1 MVKHTSKIL
10 QCSHRRIFIAC
21 FPIFPNFS
29 QKDENQFYANVE
41 INNQGKHPA
50 HLQVPAVTV
59 VHVITNLTCPKCQRF
74 AKKSIDNFF
83 YFVITVNYKEV
94 KIKFSKVVK
103 TNNT

>member
-1 MVKHTSKIL
+1 MKAN
-10 QCSHRRIFIAC
+10 FI
-21 FPIFPNFS
+21 
-29 QKDENQFYANVE
+29 QNVE
-41 INNQGKHPA
+41 INNQGKHPP
-50 HLQVPAVTV
+50 HLQVPPIIDLD
-59 VHVITNLTCPKCQRF
+59 VIINLTCPKCQRF

>member
-1 MVKHTSKIL
+1 MKNN
-10 QCSHRRIFIAC
+10 FI
-21 FPIFPNFS
+21 
-29 QKDENQFYANVE
+29 QNVE
-41 INNQGKHPA
+41 INNQGKYPP
-50 HLQVPAVTV
+50 HLQVPPIIDLD
-59 VHVITNLTCPKCQRF
+59 VITNLTCPKRF